1 MSSSPTQPIDPI
13 QLIIDTSLPSV
24 SDSDSTNASASPASP
39 NPPAAPRWKP
49 ISEMTDAPINMQNF
63 TGIIAQHEHK
73 AAAPQKRGL
82 PSPAWVKI
90 SDAPGGLGAAMAM
103 AMSGTTPQSIH
114 NK

>member
-24 SDSDSTNASASPASP
+24 SDSDSTNASASP